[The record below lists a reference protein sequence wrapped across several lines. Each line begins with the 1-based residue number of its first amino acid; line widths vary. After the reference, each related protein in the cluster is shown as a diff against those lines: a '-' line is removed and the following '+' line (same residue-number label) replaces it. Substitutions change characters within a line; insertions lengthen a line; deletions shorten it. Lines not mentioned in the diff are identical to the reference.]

1 MQVLG
6 PVRDVVFILIVC
18 KTCQGV
24 YKQPETRSDLS

>member
-6 PVRDVVFILIVC
+6 HVRDIVFILIVC

-24 YKQPETRSDLS
+24 YKQLETRSDLS